1 MTIQMTYLSIKEARE
16 LTGKSDSTIRRAM
29 NNAKA
34 QGKNIL
40 IREKGII
47 KLDKEWL
54 LNEFNIA
61 PIVDI
66 AQSTPDYKILN
77 VLQDQIKDQR
87 VIITHQQDQIT
98 KLQDQVQDKS
108 EKLEQSFML
117 ISDMERKL
125 IETKNEQIREQKN
138 TRDKKEKSNKMSEY
152 IFGGILLLILVIF
165 LYIIIITQ

>member
-1 MTIQMTYLSIKEARE
+1 MKYLSIKEARE

-29 NNAKA
+29 SKAKA

-40 IREKGII
+40 VRDKGMIM
-47 KLDKEWL
+47 LDKEWL

-66 AQSTPDYKILN
+66 AQSTPDHKILN

-87 VIITHQQDQIT
+87 VIITHQQEQIT

-108 EKLEQSFML
+108 EKLEHSFML
-117 ISDMERKL
+117 ITDMEKKL
-125 IETKNEQIREQKN
+125 LESKNEQLREQQKN
-138 TRDKKEKSNKMSEY
+138 SNQNTQANKRFEF
-152 IFGGILLLILVIF
+152 IWVAGLILVALIF
-165 LYIIIITQ
+165 LYIAFTTSQ

>member
-1 MTIQMTYLSIKEARE
+1 MKYLSIKEARE

-29 NNAKA
+29 SKAKA

-40 IREKGII
+40 IRDKGVIM
-47 KLDKEWL
+47 LDKEWL

-66 AQSTPDYKILN
+66 AQSTPDHKILN

-108 EKLEQSFML
+108 EKLEHSFML
-117 ISDMERKL
+117 ITDMEKKL
-125 IETKNEQIREQKN
+125 LESKNEQLREQQKN
-138 TRDKKEKSNKMSEY
+138 SNQNTQVNKRFEF
-152 IFGGILLLILVIF
+152 IWVAGLILVALIF
-165 LYIIIITQ
+165 LYIAFTTSQ

>member
-1 MTIQMTYLSIKEARE
+1 MKYLSIKEARE

-29 NNAKA
+29 SKAKA

-40 IREKGII
+40 VRDKGMIM
-47 KLDKEWL
+47 LDKEWL

-66 AQSTPDYKILN
+66 AQSTPDHKILN

-87 VIITHQQDQIT
+87 VIITHQQEQIT

-117 ISDMERKL
+117 ITDMEKKL
-125 IETKNEQIREQKN
+125 LESKNEQLREQQKN
-138 TRDKKEKSNKMSEY
+138 SNQNTQANKRFEF
-152 IFGGILLLILVIF
+152 IWVAGLILVALIF
-165 LYIIIITQ
+165 LYIAFTTSQ